1 VAKKS
6 ESVKKNVYLF
16 QPQYAVEFR
25 EETTYWLPYSVG
37 CLWSYASQFDD
48 IKNNFELK
56 DIIFRREPPDQ
67 LIERMEEP
75 ALAGFS
81 CYVWNEKY
89 CLTMAKKIKQRWPNC
104 IIEFGGAQSS
114 GKLLK
119 YEFIDSIIISEG
131 EENFVDVL
139 RQIQAGLPPAQIY
152 PKRRLQNLNIP
163 SPYSTGVFD
172 KILLENPNALWS
184 MTFETNRGCPYACTF
199 CDWGGVTY
207 SKVKRFNL
215 EKVKEDLEW
224 CIGKPISY
232 LICAD
237 ANFGIFKE
245 QDVEIAKIIRQVAS
259 QSRID
264 SVNLQYAKNST
275 DVVFTIAKIIGSLS
289 RGITVSVQSM
299 NENTLEAIKRKNLD
313 VNNIRHLMDLSEQYN
328 VLTYTEVILGLPL
341 ETLDSWKQGF
351 ADILEMG
358 QHSSIDMWFAQ
369 LLENSELAQPAAR
382 MQYGIKSIIAKDYMP
397 LYNANDWREIEEEI
411 ELVNQTNTL
420 TTEEMVECYMYGW
433 MVIHFHIGGYSQWY
447 ARYCRHRKNISY
459 RKFYDQ
465 MFSYLQEENFFL
477 EHYIKLR
484 NVVDHYLHTG
494 QMLKFDNFS
503 KGGHGIHALSY
514 EFMFKNK
521 LQAYAL
527 AKRVTESFCQPESG
541 IVDIQNNFIFDPEQQ
556 YPISVDLDFNISDW
570 ADSKLSYKIFPKMNL
585 NKKFD
590 FYQYRRQGLIK
601 NKITKQL

>member
-1 VAKKS
+1 
-6 ESVKKNVYLF
+6 
-16 QPQYAVEFR
+16 
-25 EETTYWLPYSVG
+25 
-37 CLWSYASQFDD
+37 
-48 IKNNFELK
+48 
-56 DIIFRREPPDQ
+56 
-67 LIERMEEP
+67 
-75 ALAGFS
+75 
-81 CYVWNEKY
+81 
-89 CLTMAKKIKQRWPNC
+89 
-104 IIEFGGAQSS
+104 
-114 GKLLK
+114 
-119 YEFIDSIIISEG
+119 
-131 EENFVDVL
+131 
-139 RQIQAGLPPAQIY
+139 
-152 PKRRLQNLNIP
+152 
-163 SPYSTGVFD
+163 
-172 KILLENPNALWS
+172 
-184 MTFETNRGCPYACTF
+184 
-199 CDWGGVTY
+199 
-207 SKVKRFNL
+207 
-215 EKVKEDLEW
+215 
-224 CIGKPISY
+224 
-232 LICAD
+232 
-237 ANFGIFKE
+237 
-245 QDVEIAKIIRQVAS
+245 
-259 QSRID
+259 
-264 SVNLQYAKNST
+264 
-275 DVVFTIAKIIGSLS
+275 
-289 RGITVSVQSM
+289 
-299 NENTLEAIKRKNLD
+299 
-313 VNNIRHLMDLSEQYN
+313 MDLSEQYN